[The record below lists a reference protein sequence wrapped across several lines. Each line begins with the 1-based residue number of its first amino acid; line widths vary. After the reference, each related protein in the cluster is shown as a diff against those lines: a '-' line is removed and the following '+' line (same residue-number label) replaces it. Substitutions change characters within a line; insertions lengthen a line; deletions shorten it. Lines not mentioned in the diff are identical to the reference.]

1 MGKIYGING
10 VVRGK
15 IGGTVYYKGAD
26 GATYAR
32 TYQPTVLNPK
42 SDAQLVQRCKVN
54 LAGRVSAVT
63 PSDVLK
69 AFGFS
74 GRRKNRSAFVGEL
87 IKTTIVTHASGEYT
101 AKVQPATVQFSR
113 GTEPARAAVTTPVAV
128 TATGMSMALTMAN
141 ESLVGKYGERIVVAI
156 MRPEDD
162 GVFSAVLFTD
172 VLFNNTE
179 AKTITVPFPA
189 GIPGGT
195 MVSTYRIPFVL
206 SDEGSAIATTQV
218 HNDGTA
224 WVSELLRSQ
233 SNLRGWGGTLH
244 DSTSVFIQA

>member
-42 SDAQLVQRCKVN
+42 SDAQLIQRCKVN

-63 PSDVLK
+63 PSEVLQ

-74 GRRKNRSAFVGEL
+74 GRRKNRSVFVGGL
-87 IKTTIVTHASGEYT
+87 IKSTFVTHASGEYE

-113 GTEPARAAVTTPVAV
+113 GTEPARATVTTPVAV
-128 TATGMSMALTMAN
+128 TANGMTIGVTMAD
-141 ESLVGKYGERIVVAI
+141 ESLVGKYGERIVVAV

-162 GVFSAVLFTD
+162 GVFSAVLYDD
-172 VLFNNTE
+172 VLFDSTS
-179 AKTITVPFPA
+179 AKTVAVNFPA
-189 GIPGGT
+189 ALVSGT

-233 SNLRGWGGTLH
+233 SNLRGWGATLH
-244 DSTSVFIQA
+244 DSNSVFTTA

>member
-1 MGKIYGING
+1 MGKIYGISG

-42 SDAQLVQRCKVN
+42 SNAQLIQRCKVN

-63 PSDVLK
+63 PSEVLQ

-74 GRRKNRSAFVGEL
+74 GRRKNRSAFVGGL
-87 IKTTIVTHASGEYT
+87 IRSTIVTQGSGEYE
-101 AKVQPATVQFSR
+101 AKVQPATVKFSR
-113 GTEPARAAVTTPVAV
+113 GTEPAKAAVTTPVAV
-128 TATGMSMALTMAN
+128 TATGISMSLTMAD
-141 ESLVGKYGERIVVAI
+141 ESLVGKYGERIVVAV
-156 MRPEDD
+156 MRPEDA
-162 GVFSAVLFTD
+162 GVFSSVFYTD
-172 VLFNNTE
+172 VLFDNTAAE
-179 AKTITVPFPA
+179 AVSMTFPA
-189 GIPGGT
+189 SLANGT

-206 SDEGSAIATTQV
+206 SDEGSAIATTQI

-233 SNLRGWGGTLH
+233 SNLRGWGETLH
-244 DSTSVFIQA
+244 DSNVVFTQA